1 MPLQVRRGTTAER
14 GTITPLVGELIYDTQ
29 EGKLYVGD
37 GTTAGG
43 VPASAYSDDDAQDAV
58 FAAINHGDHTGIS
71 FTYNDTAN
79 KITAIV
85 NPDLTNYEGVI
96 GADGFKG
103 SLFADDSTLV
113 FNAATGT
120 VSANFRGDLMGS
132 VFADNSTILIDGVL
146 AAFNLDGT
154 VRTNVIPAV
163 NEVYDLGSSG
173 ARFKDIYLSG
183 TSIFLGNATITATG
197 SAVNLPVGST
207 VGGVPIGSGSGTGD
221 GVIAGSNYNIN
232 IVGDDSTLIVD
243 VANKVLTGNLVGNV
257 TGNVTGNLDGLV
269 IGQRS
274 GNPGQTLLDNVSS
287 TLDINNI
294 SCDFVSAIQM
304 NVQTIF
310 SSFVGDIKGSLFAE
324 DSGIMVDTIDR
335 KLYGDLVGN
344 VTGDVTGNLAGN
356 IIGQRSTIP
365 GQVLLDVAAS
375 NLSVNN
381 IDCDAMVGIIN
392 GLPGSSM
399 VGDLIGN
406 TDGYHT
412 GPVKGSIFADNSTV
426 LIESDTGR
434 HYGTFVGNV
443 IGNVLG
449 DISGNVFGTLLGNVT
464 GNVSGDL
471 TGSVFADDSSTIINS
486 ATKDYTNGFITINDN
501 RITVDTTD
509 TIEFG
514 VSDGSNPTSL
524 IFPDEQG
531 TYMVDSRSLAGS
543 ILSVSKIGF
552 SAYKDSITSPSAPV
566 AGDVIGAVIG
576 KVYETL
582 SASLVT
588 TGGFVLGTDNNETIA
603 NDTVK
608 GKMSIVTNGG
618 TGTAPSLKYCTF
630 DASGRLAVNQQ
641 DAVATLDVNG
651 FAKLAVLDTAPATP
665 ANGMIA
671 IADGD
676 NVSGWDPLGL
686 GSPAKQQM
694 VVYLGGG
701 WRQLAVE
708 P

>member
-1 MPLQVRRGTTAER
+1 
-14 GTITPLVGELIYDTQ
+14 
-29 EGKLYVGD
+29 
-37 GTTAGG
+37 
-43 VPASAYSDDDAQDAV
+43 
-58 FAAINHGDHTGIS
+58 
-71 FTYNDTAN
+71 
-79 KITAIV
+79 
-85 NPDLTNYEGVI
+85 
-96 GADGFKG
+96 
-103 SLFADDSTLV
+103 
-113 FNAATGT
+113 
-120 VSANFRGDLMGS
+120 
-132 VFADNSTILIDGVL
+132 
-146 AAFNLDGT
+146 
-154 VRTNVIPAV
+154 
-163 NEVYDLGSSG
+163 
-173 ARFKDIYLSG
+173 
-183 TSIFLGNATITATG
+183 
-197 SAVNLPVGST
+197 
-207 VGGVPIGSGSGTGD
+207 
-221 GVIAGSNYNIN
+221 
-232 IVGDDSTLIVD
+232 
-243 VANKVLTGNLVGNV
+243 
-257 TGNVTGNLDGLV
+257 
-269 IGQRS
+269 
-274 GNPGQTLLDNVSS
+274 
-287 TLDINNI
+287 
-294 SCDFVSAIQM
+294 M